1 MKKPIFKGAGIAI
14 VTPFNQDLSI
24 NYEKFEKH
32 IDFLIENKADALVV
46 VGTTGESATL
56 SNEEKLELV
65 KVAKTRVKGKIPIIA
80 GSGTNCTKSTIEL
93 SNDFEK
99 IGVDCLMV
107 VTPYYNKTTQKGL
120 ISHYTKIANAVNTP
134 IMLYNVPSR
143 TAMNMEANTV
153 AELAKHENITST
165 KEASGDFSQIA
176 EISERIQNVDNFH
189 IYAGNDDQI
198 LAMKSLGAV
207 GAVSVAG
214 NIVPEVIH
222 NLFTSSNVHNEE
234 DLKLQLNI
242 LELVRAIFS
251 EVSPS
256 PIKAAL
262 AEIGLCTEYL
272 RPPLY
277 PMENKEKLI
286 KAMKGLGII

>member
-120 ISHYTKIANAVNTP
+120 I
-134 IMLYNVPSR
+134 
-143 TAMNMEANTV
+143 
-153 AELAKHENITST
+153 
-165 KEASGDFSQIA
+165 
-176 EISERIQNVDNFH
+176 
-189 IYAGNDDQI
+189 
-198 LAMKSLGAV
+198 
-207 GAVSVAG
+207 
-214 NIVPEVIH
+214 
-222 NLFTSSNVHNEE
+222 
-234 DLKLQLNI
+234 
-242 LELVRAIFS
+242 
-251 EVSPS
+251 
-256 PIKAAL
+256 
-262 AEIGLCTEYL
+262 
-272 RPPLY
+272 
-277 PMENKEKLI
+277 
-286 KAMKGLGII
+286 